1 MMQEFLTGPAAPSRH
16 TSNPS
21 LQELLGFERL
31 LSDVSARFAN
41 VFGDRVVEELEG
53 ALKRLLEFLGFDRC
67 AFWEFG
73 GEEQYFLCSV
83 AVEGVEPPAR
93 GPVPAQLSWFA
104 RELRA
109 GRTIVV
115 RSGQDAPPEAA
126 AAVEYNRRAGI
137 RSVLVIPLI
146 VGGRVAAAIGFGAFR
161 STREWPAVRHAGNG
175 HWRSNGSGACTRPL
189 GSGASSQRAAL
200 AVDI

>member
-1 MMQEFLTGPAAPSRH
+1 MQEFLTEGAAPSRH
-16 TSNPS
+16 ASNPS

-41 VFGDRVVEELEG
+41 VAGDRVVEELEG

-67 AFWEFG
+67 AFWEFVA

-93 GPVPAQLSWFA
+93 GPVPAKLSWFA

-109 GRTIVV
+109 GRTSRCSI
-115 RSGQDAPPEAA
+115 GPGCPA
-126 AAVEYNRRAGI
+126 
-137 RSVLVIPLI
+137 
-146 VGGRVAAAIGFGAFR
+146 GGRRRGGI
-161 STREWPAVRHAGNG
+161 
-175 HWRSNGSGACTRPL
+175 
-189 GSGASSQRAAL
+189 
-200 AVDI
+200 